1 MIRRQEDPRANQ
13 KRRTRAAIVEA
24 AGCLRDDDGEIPT
37 VARAAEAAGVSRA
50 TAYRYFPTQEALV
63 LELSDVTPKVA
74 ERGRAA
80 LESLEG
86 TTVAQR
92 LLALVDAFNPIAVAE
107 ETHFRRA
114 IWVAQD
120 TWLRSDRNAEEPPA
134 VREGR
139 RMRWLDRA
147 LEPLDDMPEDRRRRL
162 QAALALTLGMDSLTI
177 MKDVCGLD
185 DEEALTVLRWSA
197 TALLRA
203 GSRAGLLSARGAELA
218 AQAFADQRHDVVRV
232 GIAPEHRL
240 REHELTVEVDVED
253 PAGAGHD
260 LDRCRARPPPTP
272 RALAPPDRRRSG
284 APLRGRSTRSGR
296 GASRPSRS
304 FWQSVVPSRRR
315 TRPPARPRPP
325 AGATGSAGGCP
336 RARARTRVDRR
347 SALLKCAQPS

>member
-24 AGCLRDDDGEIPT
+24 AGRLRDDDGEIPT
-37 VARAAEAAGVSRA
+37 VARAAGAAGVSRA

-74 ERGRAA
+74 SVEAV

-86 TTVAQR
+86 TDVEQR

-185 DEEALTVLRWSA
+185 DVEALTVLRWSA
-197 TALLRA
+197 KALLRA
-203 GSRAGLLSARGAELA
+203 GLEQDAS
-218 AQAFADQRHDVVRV
+218 
-232 GIAPEHRL
+232 APE
-240 REHELTVEVDVED
+240 
-253 PAGAGHD
+253 
-260 LDRCRARPPPTP
+260 
-272 RALAPPDRRRSG
+272 APS
-284 APLRGRSTRSGR
+284 
-296 GASRPSRS
+296 
-304 FWQSVVPSRRR
+304 
-315 TRPPARPRPP
+315 
-325 AGATGSAGGCP
+325 
-336 RARARTRVDRR
+336 
-347 SALLKCAQPS
+347 